1 LVVADNSYLHY
12 FQSDGNFIKR
22 VNVNNAKANVSVA
35 NDDTIFS
42 YGIFRDRDGNQIVN
56 PYFALYDGSRIF
68 SVFSPSGDLF
78 TSEAFHDGSTWRTR
92 LAIWKRA
99 FRTKGHAA
107 PNTIPQPAIRSV
119 SQRSGTNILDLDFEI
134 IDSDDTTATVGILAY
149 AEGTRILPQ
158 AWTDGTASK
167 IGVPIATNQVHRVS
181 WDVKQD
187 WTTNTG
193 EIKFEILCQDAN
205 RTMPVDLHFLT
216 LPLPDGNLTI
226 SRSPLMDSDYL
237 NFFKYQVGTQSNEVA
252 WDASTNSW
260 TDGNSTAYM
269 NTNNQV
275 TADGRNY
282 LMSKLGH
289 RYATTAEVTK
299 AKEAATPGS
308 VNTWSASS
316 PIQPR
321 NLPAKVNEYGFDS
334 YDHGSRAWWVVKE

>member
-1 LVVADNSYLHY
+1 
-12 FQSDGNFIKR
+12 
-22 VNVNNAKANVSVA
+22 
-35 NDDTIFS
+35 
-42 YGIFRDRDGNQIVN
+42 
-56 PYFALYDGSRIF
+56 
-68 SVFSPSGDLF
+68 
-78 TSEAFHDGSTWRTR
+78 
-92 LAIWKRA
+92 
-99 FRTKGHAA
+99 
-107 PNTIPQPAIRSV
+107 
-119 SQRSGTNILDLDFEI
+119 
-134 IDSDDTTATVGILAY
+134 
-149 AEGTRILPQ
+149 
-158 AWTDGTASK
+158 
-167 IGVPIATNQVHRVS
+167 
-181 WDVKQD
+181 
-187 WTTNTG
+187 
-193 EIKFEILCQDAN
+193 
-205 RTMPVDLHFLT
+205 MPVDLHFLT